1 MLLIQIILT
10 CMEVKKLK
18 NLGILLLFCLGLSL
32 DKDWQVF
39 GDHEISLN
47 SIIIEFKDQYAPLL
61 GEQPALSLNQS
72 AGLKNIDRGNNFN
85 NIRPLFRTYENF
97 TQLHRSNS
105 LHKYYILEF
114 SSPNNDLIDL
124 VAEIKLLPE
133 VENVEFNY
141 KMEAFLVPNDNY
153 YLDQWAL
160 NNTGQAVSQNGN
172 NVGTPGSDVDAERA
186 WNITTGNPNVVIAIL
201 DTGIDL
207 DHPDLASEL
216 VSGYDFVDNDTNA
229 NDGNMHGTAC
239 GSIAAGTTNNGIGVA
254 GVCWDCSLMPVKVLS
269 DQGFGDFDDIIN
281 GVIWASDNGANI
293 ISMSLGGGGYNS
305 SFDNAVS
312 YAHENGTMVIAASG
326 NDNGSISYPAAYED
340 CVSVGAMSPC
350 NERKSPSSCD
360 GENFW
365 GSNYGN
371 GLDFVAPGVRIHSA
385 TIGGYTTTF
394 NGTSSACPHAAGVA
408 GLIYS
413 MAPELSPDDVR
424 SAMHAT
430 SVDIGSPGY
439 DTQTGWGKVN
449 AFNAVSLFA
458 AQPDAQV
465 NVNSFDIEAGSN
477 QIIYE
482 TINIAN
488 GIVGEAELEFS
499 IAQENYQ
506 WADSNNEIFESNWI
520 ELDNPTIV
528 TFNDNDNAPAPI
540 DMQMEF
546 PFDSRVFTQCTI
558 NPNGWIGLDGDS
570 GAWDNAILPTQE
582 VPGAAIFGM
591 WDDLNP
597 VNNQCN
603 QYCAGEVYYQ
613 SFADKFVVTFDG
625 VAHWWTNFENTF
637 YTFQMILHTDGR
649 IELNYLDLVG
659 EVNSATIGAQ
669 ANINEA
675 ILISYNNNYAENNLT
690 SNILPKADWLDI
702 SPLNGNLT
710 PGNNQNINL
719 DINTTDLNEG
729 VYYEIIKI
737 QTNDYNNYLFEIP
750 FVLNITDACSQWAAG
765 DANNDGNLNVQDVI
779 LILNII
785 LGTNQGGECDLIVS
799 DMNSDGNINVQD
811 IILLVNIIL
820 AG

>member
-1 MLLIQIILT
+1 MKNVLII
-10 CMEVKKLK
+10 
-18 NLGILLLFCLGLSL
+18 LLFCLGFSL

-39 GDHEISLN
+39 GNHEISIN
-47 SIIIEFKDQYAPLL
+47 SVIIEFKDEYAPLL
-61 GEQPALSLNQS
+61 GEQSPLSLNQLIS
-72 AGLKNIDRGNNFN
+72 LKNIDRSNNFK
-85 NIRPLFRTYENF
+85 NIKPLFRTYETF

-114 SSPNNDLIDL
+114 ISPNDQLLDL
-124 VAEIKLLPE
+124 VSELKLLPE
-133 VENVEFNY
+133 IENVEFNY

-153 YLDQWAL
+153 YSDQWAL
-160 NNTGQAVSQNGN
+160 NNTGQAVSYNGN
-172 NVGTPGSDVDAERA
+172 NVGTPGCDVDAERA

-216 VSGYDFVDNDTNA
+216 VAGYDFVDNDTNA

-269 DQGFGDFDDIIN
+269 DQGFGDFSDIIN
-281 GVIWASDNGANI
+281 GVIWASDNGANV
-293 ISMSLGGGGYNS
+293 ISMSLGGGGYQS
-305 SFDNAVS
+305 SFDNAVT
-312 YAHENGTMVIAASG
+312 YAHDNGTIVIAASG

-385 TIGGYTTTF
+385 TIGGYTSTF

-424 SAMHAT
+424 AAMHAT
-430 SVDIGSPGY
+430 SVDIGSTGY
-439 DTQTGWGKVN
+439 DTQTGWGRIN

-465 NVNSFDIEAGSN
+465 NVNNFDIEAGSN

-488 GIVGEAELEFS
+488 GQAGEAELEFS
-499 IAQENYQ
+499 IAQENYK
-506 WADSNNEIFESNWI
+506 WADSNGDMFESNWVT
-520 ELDNPTIV
+520 LDNPTTV
-528 TFNDNDNAPAPI
+528 VFNDNDNAPEPI
-540 DMQMEF
+540 QMQIEF
-546 PFDSRVFTQCTI
+546 PFDNRVFTQCTI

-570 GAWDNAILPTQE
+570 GAWDNATLPTQE

-613 SFADKFVVTFDG
+613 SFANKFVVTFDG

-637 YTFQMILHTDGR
+637 YTFQMILHADGR

-669 ANINEA
+669 ANTNEA

-690 SNILPKADWLDI
+690 SNILPKADWLNI

-719 DINTTDLNEG
+719 DVNTTDLNEG

-820 AG
+820 AA

>member
-1 MLLIQIILT
+1 M
-10 CMEVKKLK
+10 K

-785 LGTNQGGECDLIVS
+785 LGNTQGGECDLIVS
-799 DMNSDGNINVQD
+799 DMNLDGNINVQD
-811 IILLVNIIL
+811 IILLVNLIL

>member
-1 MLLIQIILT
+1 
-10 CMEVKKLK
+10 MEK
-18 NLGILLLFCLGLSL
+18 I
-32 DKDWQVF
+32 F
-39 GDHEISLN
+39 G
-47 SIIIEFKDQYAPLL
+47 
-61 GEQPALSLNQS
+61 
-72 AGLKNIDRGNNFN
+72 
-85 NIRPLFRTYENF
+85 
-97 TQLHRSNS
+97 
-105 LHKYYILEF
+105 
-114 SSPNNDLIDL
+114 
-124 VAEIKLLPE
+124 
-133 VENVEFNY
+133 
-141 KMEAFLVPNDNY
+141 
-153 YLDQWAL
+153 
-160 NNTGQAVSQNGN
+160 
-172 NVGTPGSDVDAERA
+172 
-186 WNITTGNPNVVIAIL
+186 
-201 DTGIDL
+201 
-207 DHPDLASEL
+207 
-216 VSGYDFVDNDTNA
+216 
-229 NDGNMHGTAC
+229 
-239 GSIAAGTTNNGIGVA
+239 
-254 GVCWDCSLMPVKVLS
+254 
-269 DQGFGDFDDIIN
+269 
-281 GVIWASDNGANI
+281 
-293 ISMSLGGGGYNS
+293 
-305 SFDNAVS
+305 
-312 YAHENGTMVIAASG
+312 
-326 NDNGSISYPAAYED
+326 
-340 CVSVGAMSPC
+340 
-350 NERKSPSSCD
+350 
-360 GENFW
+360 

-385 TIGGYTTTF
+385 TIGGYTSTF

-424 SAMHAT
+424 AAMHAT
-430 SVDIGSPGY
+430 SVDIGSAGY
-439 DTQTGWGKVN
+439 DNQTGWGRIN

-465 NVNSFDIEAGSN
+465 NVNNFDIEAGSN
-477 QIIYE
+477 QMIYE

-488 GIVGEAELEFS
+488 GIAGEAELEFS
-499 IAQENYQ
+499 VAQENYQ
-506 WADSNNEIFESNWI
+506 WADSNSEIFESNWI

-540 DMQMEF
+540 EMQIEF
-546 PFDSRVFTQCTI
+546 PFDNRVFTQCTI

-613 SFADKFVVTFDG
+613 SFADKFIVTFDG

-649 IELNYLDLVG
+649 IELNYLDLIG

-669 ANINEA
+669 ANTNEA

-690 SNILPKADWLDI
+690 SNIIPKAEWLDI

-719 DINTTDLNEG
+719 DINTADLNEG

>member
-1 MLLIQIILT
+1 M
-10 CMEVKKLK
+10 K
-18 NLGILLLFCLGLSL
+18 NLVILFVFCLGFSL
-32 DKDWQVF
+32 DQDWQVF
-39 GDHEISLN
+39 GNHEISLN
-47 SIIIEFKDQYAPLL
+47 SIIIEFKDQYAPIL
-61 GEQPALSLNQS
+61 GEQPALMLNQI
-72 AGLKNIDRGNNFN
+72 AGFKNVDKSNNFK
-85 NIRPLFRTYENF
+85 NIRPLFRTYETF

-114 SSPNNDLIDL
+114 SLPDYQLTDL

-141 KMEAFLVPNDNY
+141 KMEAFQVPNDNY

-172 NVGTPGSDVDAERA
+172 NVGIPGSDVDAERA
-186 WNITTGNPNVVIAIL
+186 WNITTGNPNVIIAIL

-216 VSGYDFVDNDTNA
+216 VNGYDFVDNDTNA

-239 GSIAAGTTNNGIGVA
+239 GSIAAGSTNNEIGVA
-254 GVCWDCSLMPVKVLS
+254 GVCWGCSLMPVKVLS
-269 DQGFGDFDDIIN
+269 DDGFGDFDDIIN
-281 GVIWASDNGANI
+281 GVIWASDNGANV

-385 TIGGYTTTF
+385 TIGGYTSTF

-424 SAMHAT
+424 AAMHAT
-430 SVDIGSPGY
+430 SVDIGSAGY
-439 DTQTGWGKVN
+439 DNQTGWGRIN

-465 NVNSFDIEAGSN
+465 NINNFDIEAGSN
-477 QIIYE
+477 QMIYE

-488 GIVGEAELEFS
+488 SIAGEAELEFS

-506 WADSNNEIFESNWI
+506 WADSNSEIFESNWI
-520 ELDNPTIV
+520 ELNNPTIV

-540 DMQMEF
+540 EMQIEF
-546 PFDSRVFTQCTI
+546 PFDNRVFTQCTI

-597 VNNQCN
+597 INNQCN
-603 QYCAGEVYYQ
+603 QYCAGEVYHQ

-649 IELNYLDLVG
+649 IELNYLDLIG
-659 EVNSATIGAQ
+659 EVNSSTIGAQ
-669 ANINEA
+669 ANTNEA
-675 ILISYNNNYAENNLT
+675 VLISYDNNYAENNLT
-690 SNILPKADWLDI
+690 SNIIPKAEWLDI

-719 DINTTDLNEG
+719 DINTADLNEG

-750 FVLNITDACSQWAAG
+750 FVLNVTDACSQWAAG

-799 DMNSDGNINVQD
+799 DMNLDGNINVQD

>member
-1 MLLIQIILT
+1 M
-10 CMEVKKLK
+10 K

-72 AGLKNIDRGNNFN
+72 AGLKNIDRRNNFN
-85 NIRPLFRTYENF
+85 NIRPLFRTYETF

-124 VAEIKLLPE
+124 VAEIKLLTE

-465 NVNSFDIEAGSN
+465 VGTSFDIEAGSN

-488 GIVGEAELEFS
+488 GIAGEAELEFS

-520 ELDNPTIV
+520 ELDDPTIV

-570 GAWDNAILPTQE
+570 GAWDNTILPTQE

-613 SFADKFVVTFDG
+613 SFTDKFVVTFDG

-669 ANINEA
+669 TNINEA

-710 PGNNQNINL
+710 PGSNQNINL

-785 LGTNQGGECDLIVS
+785 LGNTQGGECDLIVS
-799 DMNSDGNINVQD
+799 DMNLDGNINVQD
-811 IILLVNIIL
+811 IILLVNLIL

>member
-1 MLLIQIILT
+1 MYKFIISILFF
-10 CMEVKKLK
+10 CM
-18 NLGILLLFCLGLSL
+18 GFSL
-32 DKDWQVF
+32 DTDWQTY
-39 GDHEISLN
+39 GNHEVSLN
-47 SIIIEFKDQYAPLL
+47 SIIIEFKDGYAPSL
-61 GEQPALSLNQS
+61 GIEPPLDFTQVTSLNTLEKS
-72 AGLKNIDRGNNFN
+72 NNFKN
-85 NIRPLFRTYENF
+85 LEPLINSYNSF
-97 TQLHRSNS
+97 TQLHRDHN
-105 LHKYYILEF
+105 LHKYYRLTFNEPQ
-114 SSPNNDLIDL
+114 SNLLSLIDEL
-124 VAEIKLLPE
+124 KSLSI

-153 YLDQWAL
+153 YSDQWAL
-160 NNTGQAVSQNGN
+160 NNTGQAVSYNGN
-172 NVGTPGSDVDAERA
+172 LVGTPGCDVDAERA

-216 VSGYDFVDNDTNA
+216 VAGYDFVNNDSNA

-239 GSIAAGTTNNGIGVA
+239 GSIAAGTSNNGIGVA

-269 DQGFGDFDDIIN
+269 DQGYGDFDDIVN
-281 GVIWASDNGANI
+281 GVIWASDNGANV
-293 ISMSLGGGGYNS
+293 ISMSLGGGGYQS
-305 SFDNAVS
+305 GFDNAVT
-312 YAHENGTMVIAASG
+312 YAHNNGTIVIAASG

-385 TIGGYTTTF
+385 TIGGYTSTF

-413 MAPELSPDDVR
+413 MAPNLSPDDVR
-424 SAMHAT
+424 AAMHAT
-430 SVDIGSPGY
+430 SVDIGGTGY
-439 DTQTGWGKVN
+439 DTQTGWGRIN
-449 AFNAVSLFA
+449 AFNAVSLFS

-465 NVNSFDIEAGSN
+465 NVEDITVEASSN
-477 QIIYE
+477 QMVFE

-488 GIVGEAELEFS
+488 GLEGEVALEFS
-499 IAQENYQ
+499 ILEQDYK
-506 WADSNNEIFESNWI
+506 WADSNGDIFESNWI

-540 DMQMEF
+540 DMGMEF
-546 PFDSRVFTQCTI
+546 PFDDRFFTQCTI

-570 GAWDNAILPTQE
+570 GAWDNASLPTDQ

-597 VNNQCN
+597 TNNQCN

-613 SFADKFVVTFDG
+613 QFPDKFVVTFDG

-637 YTFQMILHTDGR
+637 YTFQMVLNMDGR
-649 IELNYLDLVG
+649 IELNYLDMIG
-659 EVNSATIGAQ
+659 EVNSATIGVQGADQ
-669 ANINEA
+669 NTYV
-675 ILISYNNNYAENNLT
+675 LVSFDNNYAENNLT
-690 SNILPKADWLDI
+690 TNILPKADWLSI
-702 SPLNGNLT
+702 SPLSGNLL
-710 PGNNQNINL
+710 PGTSQNINVDMDTSDL
-719 DINTTDLNEG
+719 VEGSYYDI
-729 VYYEIIKI
+729 ISI
-737 QTNDYNNYLFEIP
+737 QTNDYNNYLFDIP
-750 FVLNITDACSQWAAG
+750 VTLNITDACGQWSTG
-765 DANNDGNLNVQDVI
+765 DANNDGNLNVQDVV
-779 LILNII
+779 LILNTI
-785 LGTNQGGECDLIVS
+785 LGSGNDNECEAIVS
-799 DMNSDGNINVQD
+799 DMNADGLINVQD

-820 AG
+820 S